1 MIFHRISKLW
11 RAVMGSGLSELEA
24 QNAEAM
30 LDLER
35 EQLRDQ
41 VGKYNE
47 GLAGYAGLIERLK
60 AEQKRQGRERGE
72 LEPRLQSRLAAG
84 DRASAGKH
92 ALRLEAIAE
101 RDAILASDLA
111 EAERTYKE
119 LVRAREVALVAA
131 RERIDS
137 LKRSIDECKVQE
149 ALASVTELA
158 AGMHG
163 SIGLTDGTLD
173 RIRERVDDR
182 KLNAAGRARVAR
194 DSIDTTAV
202 RVQESEQEALA
213 EEALR
218 RFETPAYNPAPD
230 GIGG

>member
-11 RAVMGSGLSELEA
+11 RAVVGSGISELEA
-24 QNAEAM
+24 HNAEAM

-60 AEQKRQGRERGE
+60 AEQKRLGKERGE
-72 LEPRLQSRLAAG
+72 LEPKLRSRLAAG
-84 DRASAGKH
+84 DRVNAGKH
-92 ALRLEAIAE
+92 ALRLEAVGE
-101 RDAILASDLA
+101 REAALASELL
-111 EAERTYKE
+111 EAEGTYKE
-119 LVRAREVALVAA
+119 MVRAREVALVAA
-131 RERIDS
+131 RERIET

-163 SIGLTDGTLD
+163 SIGLTDGTLE

-182 KLNAAGRARVAR
+182 KHKASGRARVAR

-202 RVQESEQEALA
+202 RAQEAEHEALA
-213 EEALR
+213 EEALK
-218 RFETPAYNPAPD
+218 RFEGYGVAPE